1 MMIIFQKMKSK
12 CYTAPASWYKGTNRY
27 CRSRKCR
34 SGFALL
40 EILIAVTIL
49 SIVVV
54 SLYSGVS
61 AGSYAIAQNKNLTRA
76 VLIARSKLNEFKVEK
91 FRTADTSNEPVKDY
105 DGYTYSRETKP
116 FEHELLGP
124 LAAEV
129 VTITVKW
136 QENYHERSYAIQYIY
151 QK

>member
-1 MMIIFQKMKSK
+1 MLNFLAKTKNS
-12 CYTAPASWYKGTNRY
+12 A
-27 CRSRKCR
+27 
-34 SGFALL
+34 GFALL

-76 VLIARSKLNEFKVEK
+76 ILIARSQLNEFKVAK
-91 FRTADTSNEPVKDY
+91 FRTADTADEAVKDY
-105 DGYTYSRETKP
+105 EGYTYSRETKR
-116 FEHELLGP
+116 FEHEMIGP
-124 LAAEV
+124 LSAQI

-136 QENYHERSYAIQYIY
+136 QENYKERSYSIQYIY
-151 QK
+151 QQ

>member
-1 MMIIFQKMKSK
+1 MQISLPKMKSE
-12 CYTAPASWYKGTNRY
+12 
-27 CRSRKCR
+27 
-34 SGFALL
+34 GFALL

-61 AGSYAIAQNKNLTRA
+61 SGSYAIAQNRNLTRA
-76 VLIARSKLNEFKVEK
+76 ILIARSKLNEFKVEK
-91 FRTADTSNEPVKDY
+91 FRTADTANEPVKEY
-105 DGYTYSRETKP
+105 EGYTYSRETKR
-116 FEHELLGP
+116 FENEMIGS
-124 LAAEV
+124 LAAQV

-136 QENYHERSYAIQYIY
+136 EENFHERTYSIQYIY

>member
-1 MMIIFQKMKSK
+1 MMIIFQKMRNKVLSTYLSG
-12 CYTAPASWYKGTNRY
+12 CERPYED
-27 CRSRKCR
+27 CRSDNNKH
-34 SGFALL
+34 GFALL

-76 VLIARSKLNEFKVEK
+76 VLIARSKLNEFKIEK
-91 FRTADTSNEPVKDY
+91 FRTADTANEPVKDY
-105 DGYTYSRETKP
+105 DGYTYSRETKR

-136 QENYHERSYAIQYIY
+136 QENYHERSYSIQYIY